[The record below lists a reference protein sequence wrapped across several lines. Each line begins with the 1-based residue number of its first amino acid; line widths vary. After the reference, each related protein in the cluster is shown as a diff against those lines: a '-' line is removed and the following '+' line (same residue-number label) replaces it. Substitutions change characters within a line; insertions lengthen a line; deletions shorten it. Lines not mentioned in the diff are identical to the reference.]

1 MRSNASLEGVVLEG
15 SPAARN
21 PNENLYKNPELSFGY
36 KFSLGCSFG
45 CRGQSPIPK
54 KSFPKSDSLTLT
66 LLMN

>member
-36 KFSLGCSFG
+36 KFSLGFLFG
-45 CRGQSPIPK
+45 C
-54 KSFPKSDSLTLT
+54 
-66 LLMN
+66 